1 MGTTVGRK
9 PRRTTFIFER
19 KQLKL
24 ITDQIAME
32 FKNLLTSPLAATENT
47 EVVVS
52 EVTLPPNIELPKHW
66 HPGEE
71 FAYIIKGSLTLWME
85 NKKEKKYN
93 KGDACV
99 VPLKKVHS
107 VRTSDEGVTV
117 LVFRV
122 HEKGQDERYLVK

>member
-1 MGTTVGRK
+1 
-9 PRRTTFIFER
+9 
-19 KQLKL
+19 
-24 ITDQIAME
+24 ME
-32 FKNLLTSPLAATENT
+32 FKNLLTSPLAAAENT

-71 FAYIIKGSLTLWME
+71 FAYIIKGSLTIWME
-85 NKKEKKYN
+85 NKGEKKYN

-122 HEKGQDERYLVK
+122 HEKGLEERYLVE

>member
-1 MGTTVGRK
+1 
-9 PRRTTFIFER
+9 
-19 KQLKL
+19 
-24 ITDQIAME
+24 ME
-32 FKNLLTSPLAATENT
+32 FKNLLIGPLAAAENT

-52 EVTLPPNIELPKHW
+52 EFTLPPNTKLPKHW

-71 FAYIIKGSLTLWME
+71 FAYIIKGSLTMWME
-85 NKKEKKYN
+85 NKGEKKYN

-107 VRTSDEGVTV
+107 VRTFDEGVTV

-122 HEKGQDERYLVK
+122 HEKGLEERYLAE